1 MNHTARTLITGTATA
16 FMATAIS
23 LQPARAGSTSSIMAL
38 ANEEPRNPL
47 TDPPHALQAMSM
59 FAIAPPEERVFAIHD
74 LVQIVVRETSQAKS
88 SQKLDTKKEA
98 DLDWSIPKSPQLQ
111 LLDLLEGQLYAGRT
125 DSRPALE
132 LTYNNEFKG
141 DGQYE
146 RKDDLTARVTAEIIE
161 ILPNGNLVLEAR
173 TTILTDK
180 EEQIITV
187 TGTCRP
193 DDITP
198 ANSVLSNQLHDL
210 RIEKQHKGELKQTN
224 QRGFI
229 GKVLDAIFSF

>member
-1 MNHTARTLITGTATA
+1 MHKLTQGVSIGSLILCAAVLTG
-16 FMATAIS
+16 
-23 LQPARAGSTSSIMAL
+23 AGASSSIVAQ
-38 ANEEPRNPL
+38 ANDQPHNNPL
-47 TDPPHALQAMSM
+47 EAPPHALQAVSM
-59 FAIAPPEERVFAIHD
+59 FAIAPPEERKFAIHD

-88 SQKLDTKKEA
+88 SQKLDTKKES
-98 DLDWSIPKSPQLQ
+98 DLNWSIPKSPQLE
-111 LLDLLEGQLYAGRT
+111 LLDLLQGQLYAGRT
-125 DSRPALE
+125 TDRPE
-132 LTYNNEFKG
+132 LQIQYDNQFKG

-173 TTILTDK
+173 TSIITDK
-180 EEQIITV
+180 EEQVITV

-198 ANSVLSNQLHDL
+198 ANSILSNQLHDL
-210 RIEKQHKGELKQTN
+210 HIEKQHTGELKQTN
-224 QRGFI
+224 TRGFI